1 MARRAQQMSRSDAL
15 HAYNRSPKSLPKT
28 SMKRIPLPADIVS
41 EILNA
46 SPDATI
52 ISDGQGRISVVNQA
66 AAQLFGYAP
75 GELVGEPIEI
85 LLPEAMRHAHEGLRS
100 SYHNA
105 PRARPMVSGLDIQGR
120 HKDGSLFR
128 AEIALNPIE
137 TEDGLIVTSTIRCRD
152 VADDSE
158 AYFRTLLESAP
169 DAMIIIDDR
178 GKIAIVNAQAEAMF
192 GYRRNEMLGQ
202 PVEDLLPK
210 RLRERHVEHREGFA
224 KMPSL
229 RPMGVGLDLAAR
241 RRDGSEFPVEI
252 SLSPVM
258 SANGRFI
265 SSVIRDVTARKL
277 MQDDIIAAR
286 QEAERANKANS
297 AFLAAASHDLR
308 QPVQALSL
316 LNGALRR
323 TVKDERA
330 LEMIEHQQNS
340 LTAMTN
346 LLNSLLDISRLDA
359 GVVTPELEQFPVKR
373 LIDRLSPE
381 FARQAHHGG
390 LEFTW
395 SASNAVIN
403 SDPNLLAEIIQNFVS
418 NAIRYTDKG
427 SIRLECIDS
436 EGHCRVQVSDTG
448 IGIAADQLEEIFR
461 EFHQC
466 KAPGASKE
474 GFGLGLAIVKRLADL
489 LELIVEVESDIGAGS
504 CFSVSIPTIAGVDVV
519 ADEEEPDLAD
529 TERAAAGLVILIED
543 DVNVVNAWGLLLEAE
558 GIEIATAASATEA
571 SALIQNLDDVPALL
585 ISDFHLLD
593 GSTGVEAVSAIR
605 EFFGVQI
612 PAFIVSGDTSK
623 VVKDA
628 RLLDNCTLMS
638 KPIDTNRLLAA
649 ARRAIRSGE
658 VPQD

>member
-1 MARRAQQMSRSDAL
+1 M
-15 HAYNRSPKSLPKT
+15 PKT

-46 SPDATI
+46 SADATI
-52 ISDGQGRISVVNQA
+52 ISDQYGKISVVNQA
-66 AAQLFGYAP
+66 AEQLFGYAP
-75 GELVGEPIEI
+75 GELVGEPVEI
-85 LLPEAMRHAHEGLRS
+85 LLPDTIRQEHEGLRS
-100 SYHNA
+100 AFHQA

-152 VADDSE
+152 EADDSE

-169 DAMIIIDDR
+169 DAMIIIDER

-202 PVEDLLPK
+202 PVEELLPN
-210 RLRERHVEHREGFA
+210 RLRKRHVQHREGFA
-224 KMPSL
+224 KTPSL
-229 RPMGVGLDLAAR
+229 RPMGVGLNLAAR

-252 SLSPVM
+252 SLSPVN
-258 SANGRFI
+258 SANGRFV

-277 MQDDIIAAR
+277 MEDEIIAAR

-359 GVVTPELEQFPVKR
+359 GAVTPELEQFPIKR

-395 SASNAVIN
+395 SASNVVIN

-427 SIRLECIDS
+427 TIRLECVDS

-448 IGIAADQLEEIFR
+448 IGIAADQLEEIFL

-466 KAPGASKE
+466 KAPEASKE

-489 LELIVEVESDIGAGS
+489 LELTVEVESDLGAGS
-504 CFSVSIPTIAGVDVV
+504 CFSVTIPTMAGADVV
-519 ADEEEPDLAD
+519 ADEEEPDFAD
-529 TERAAAGLVILIED
+529 TDRTAAGLVILIED
-543 DVNVVNAWGLLLEAE
+543 DVNVANAWGLLLEAE
-558 GIEIATAASATEA
+558 GFEIGTAASATEA

-605 EFFGVQI
+605 EFFGVHI

-628 RLLDNCTLMS
+628 RMLDNCTLMS